1 MKYKKSDPVR
11 LTKDDASIEI
21 IDQTLLPN
29 MLKTVRLHTAEEIYS
44 AIKKLQVRGA
54 PCIGICA
61 AYGVFVCA
69 KRISSEDRGEF
80 LAELKIAADCIS
92 SARPTAVNLSWA
104 VNRMYSC
111 AEKNNDLPREQLLKA
126 LKDES
131 VKIHEEDIET
141 CQIMSEFGL
150 TLMRDGDSVLTH
162 CNAGALAT
170 SRYGTGLGTLL
181 LGAER
186 GYKFHAYVDET
197 RPLLQGARLTSY
209 ELSNAGIETTL
220 ICDNMASYVMSK
232 GLVNAVFVGCDRVAV
247 NGDTAN
253 KIGTSGLAVLA
264 KHYGVPFYV
273 FCPFSTIDAD
283 CKTGE
288 DIQIE
293 MRDGDEIKKMYFEKP
308 IAPDSV
314 ECLNPAFDVTPA
326 ELITA
331 IVTEKGIFYPPFD
344 FEEEK

>member
-1 MKYKKSDPVR
+1 MKYEKSDPVR
-11 LTKDDASIEI
+11 LTEDETAVEI

-29 MLKTVRLHTAEEIYS
+29 MLKTVRLHNAEEIYS
-44 AIKKLQVRGA
+44 AIKNLQVRGA

-61 AYGVFVCA
+61 AYGVFICA
-69 KRISSEDRGEF
+69 QRISAQDRGEF
-80 LAELKIAADCIS
+80 FAELKIAADCIS
-92 SARPTAVNLSWA
+92 SARPTAVNLPWA
-104 VNRMYSC
+104 VNRMCSC
-111 AEKNNDLPREQLLKA
+111 AERNKDLPREKLLEK
-126 LKDES
+126 LKDEAAA
-131 VKIHEEDIET
+131 IHEEDIET
-141 CQIMSEFGL
+141 CQIMAEFGL
-150 TLMRDGDSVLTH
+150 TLMQDGDSVLTH

-209 ELSNAGIETTL
+209 ELLNAGIETTL

-232 GLVNAVFVGCDRVAV
+232 GLVNAVFVGCDRVAA

-264 KHYGVPFYV
+264 KHYEIPFYV
-273 FCPFSTIDAD
+273 FCPFSTIDTD
-283 CKTGE
+283 CKTGA
-288 DIQIE
+288 DIEIE

-308 IAPDSV
+308 IAPESV

-331 IVTEKGIFYPPFD
+331 IVTERGIFYPPFD
-344 FEEEK
+344 FEEKV

>member
-1 MKYKKSDPVR
+1 MKYEKNDPVR
-11 LTKDDASIEI
+11 LTADGTAIEA

-29 MLKTVRLHTAEEIYS
+29 RSKTIRLRNAEEICE
-44 AIKKLQVRGA
+44 AIKKLRVRGA

-61 AYGVFVCA
+61 AYGIYICA
-69 KRISSEDRGEF
+69 RRITTDNSEEF
-80 LAELKIAADCIS
+80 FNELSLAAGKIAG
-92 SARPTAVNLSWA
+92 ARPTAVNLSWA
-104 VNRMYSC
+104 VSRMMRKAEGNRTR
-111 AEKNNDLPREQLLKA
+111 PREELISILKA
-126 LKDES
+126 EAES
-131 VKIHEEDIET
+131 IHGEDIET
-141 CQIMSEFGL
+141 CRVMSEFGL

-181 LGAER
+181 LGAEK
-186 GYKFHAYVDET
+186 GYRFHAYVDET

-232 GLVNAVFVGCDRVAV
+232 GLVNAVFVGCDRVAA

-264 KHYGVPFYV
+264 KHYGVPLYV
-273 FCPFSTIDAD
+273 FCPFSTIDTD
-283 CKTGE
+283 CKTGD
-288 DIQIE
+288 DIEIE

-331 IVTEKGIFYPPFD
+331 IVTERGIFYPPFD

>member
-1 MKYKKSDPVR
+1 MKYEKTDPVQ
-11 LTKDDASIEI
+11 LTEDEMSVEV

-29 MLKTVRLHTAEEIYS
+29 RVKLIRLHNAEEIYS
-44 AIKKLQVRGA
+44 AIKSLQVRGA

-61 AYGVFVCA
+61 AYGIYVCA
-69 KRISSEDRGEF
+69 RRISAEDKGDF
-80 LAELKIAADCIS
+80 FAQLKIAADCIS

-104 VNRMYSC
+104 VNRMYGC
-111 AEKNNDLPREQLLKA
+111 AEKNKELSIEELLEV
-126 LKDES
+126 LKNEA
-131 VKIHEEDIET
+131 VAVHEEDIET
-141 CQIMSEFGL
+141 CRIISEFGL
-150 TLMRDGDSVLTH
+150 TLVKDGDSVITH

-181 LGAER
+181 LGTER
-186 GYKFHAYVDET
+186 GYTFHAYVDET

-209 ELSNAGIETTL
+209 ELSEAGVDTTL
-220 ICDNMASYVMSK
+220 ICDNMAGYVMSK
-232 GLVNAVFVGCDRVAV
+232 GLADAVFVGCDRVAV

-253 KIGTSGLAVLA
+253 KIGTLGLAVLA

-273 FCPFSTIDAD
+273 FCPFSTIDVN

-288 DIQIE
+288 DIEIE

-308 IAPDSV
+308 IAPESV
-314 ECLNPAFDVTPA
+314 KCLNPAFDVTPA

-331 IVTEKGIFYPPFD
+331 IVTERGIFYPPFN
-344 FEEEK
+344 FEEKV

>member
-1 MKYKKSDPVR
+1 MKYEKSDPVR
-11 LTKDDASIEI
+11 LTADETAVEI

-29 MLKTVRLHTAEEIYS
+29 SLKTVRLHNAEEVYS
-44 AIKKLQVRGA
+44 AIKTLQVRGA

-69 KRISSEDRGEF
+69 KRISAEDTGEF
-80 LAELKIAADCIS
+80 FAELKIAADCIS

-111 AEKNNDLPREQLLKA
+111 AERNKNLPREQLLET
-126 LKDES
+126 LKNEA
-131 VKIHEEDIET
+131 VAVHEEDIET

-273 FCPFSTIDAD
+273 FCPFSTIDTN
-283 CKTGE
+283 CKTGA

-331 IVTEKGIFYPPFD
+331 IVTERGIFYPPFD